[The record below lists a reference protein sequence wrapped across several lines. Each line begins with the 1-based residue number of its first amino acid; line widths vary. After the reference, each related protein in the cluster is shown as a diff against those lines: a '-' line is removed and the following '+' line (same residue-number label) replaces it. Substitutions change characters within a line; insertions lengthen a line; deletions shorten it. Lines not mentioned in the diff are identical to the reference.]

1 MEVEN
6 EWNKYESTG
15 IKIPKPFFI
24 TFYNGTQKEPPWQI
38 LKLSDLYET
47 EGEQIDEN
55 SWVGKIGESLEVKVL
70 ILNINKG
77 NNEELMEVCAPL
89 REYTECIE
97 TVREERRKGRSTREG
112 IVEMLNTMEPSD
124 SIYAKIQKRRAE
136 VETMLETEFN
146 LKEYGETLKKEG
158 EKIGKQEQAIE
169 TCKKMLE
176 DHLPVEIIQKY
187 TALSEEEIQK
197 IQETLQDKYIVKQ

>member
-1 MEVEN
+1 MYLNVLQMYVFSHN
-6 EWNKYESTG
+6 PGKS
-15 IKIPKPFFI
+15 II

-77 NNEELMEVCAPL
+77 NNEELMKVCAPL

-97 TVREERRKGRSTREG
+97 TVREEKRKGRSTREG
-112 IVEMLNTMEPSD
+112 IVEMLNTMQKTD

-158 EKIGKQEQAIE
+158 KEEGRVIGKQEQAIE
-169 TCKKMLE
+169 TCKRMLAN
-176 DHLPVEIIQKY
+176 PVYTLQMIQEL
-187 TALSEEEIQK
+187 TGFTEEEIQK
-197 IQETLQDKYIVKQ
+197 IQKEFKDK

>member
-1 MEVEN
+1 MYLNVLQMYVFSHN
-6 EWNKYESTG
+6 PGKS
-15 IKIPKPFFI
+15 II

-77 NNEELMEVCAPL
+77 NNEELMKVCAPL

-97 TVREERRKGRSTREG
+97 TIREEKRKGRSTREG
-112 IVEMLNTMEPSD
+112 IVEMLNTMQKTD

-158 EKIGKQEQAIE
+158 KQEQAIE
-169 TCKKMLE
+169 TCKRMLE

-187 TALSEEEIQK
+187 TALSVEEIQK
-197 IQETLQDKYIVKQ
+197 IQETLQNK